1 MLMQKSDYVYMIA
14 DNIMVYQITLPAE
27 LQGNRLQVHLNKYD
41 EKYIKIIAGFDKN
54 FLEHFLIISR
64 GNNQEDLAETLKKM
78 EKISFMIGP
87 TGNLNYLAS
96 NQIQYILTKLGS
108 LKLNEIKEG
117 KISEIADEQLEKEFG
132 SSHSTSSALENQ
144 LASAAFYLQ
153 QIGYPHQEIQEK
165 FNEVKQDPSK
175 VDALFTLPPK
185 EIYSMPPEIQRRNT
199 PPSRSQP
206 SSRTPQQPQTVERSQ
221 ATENA
226 IDQHIQAIQHE
237 TTGERA
243 KKVEEVMQLIRA
255 HVKENM
261 NERYERVFR
270 QMHPDRLNKALKML
284 QTTKRKS
291 KRLNL
296 YLEWFFCS
304 TLLSKIELKVE
315 HWQVSSQATHGTTG
329 VYTAGLDFS
338 RYDNIIREFSDA
350 KLMKVIN
357 TARGILQNPTKNA
370 IQKLGQDLIASTG
383 HDEHLYFTD

>member
-14 DNIMVYQITLPAE
+14 DNIMVYQITLPAD
-27 LQGNRLQVHLNKYD
+27 LQGNRLHVHLNKYD

-54 FLEHFLIISR
+54 FLEHFLIISK
-64 GNNQEDLAETLKKM
+64 GNNQEELAETLKKM

-132 SSHSTSSALENQ
+132 SSYSTSTALENQ

-153 QIGYPHQEIQEK
+153 QLGYSRQEIQEK

-175 VDALFTLPPK
+175 VDTLFTLPPK
-185 EIYSMPPEIQRRNT
+185 EIMSMPLELQQRSA

-206 SSRTPQQPQTVERSQ
+206 SQSANQQPQTVETSQ

-237 TTGERA
+237 VTGERA
-243 KKVEEVMQLIRA
+243 KKVEDIIQLIKA

-261 NERYERVFR
+261 DGRYERVLR
-270 QMHPDRLNKALKML
+270 QIHPDRLNKALKML
-284 QTTKRKS
+284 QSTKRKS
-291 KRLNL
+291 KRMNL

-304 TLLSKIELKVE
+304 HLLSNIEVKVE
-315 HWQVSSQATHGTTG
+315 HWQTSSAAGHGTTG

-338 RYDNIIREFSDA
+338 RYDNIVREFPDS
-350 KLMKVIN
+350 KLTKVVNIS
-357 TARGILQNPTKNA
+357 RGILKNPTKKA
-370 IQKLGQDLIASTG
+370 IQKLGQDLIATTG
-383 HDEHLYFTD
+383 FDEHLYFTD